1 MNFIILLV
9 LFIVLTLVVNWKKS
23 PVPTQYKKPHTS
35 RVNKPSNLVSKA
47 QHQHDVRDDDP
58 LLNMILGEQEFNQEE
73 FDNAVANLEMEVDL
87 AKKKEEKIT
96 NHMLKKY
103 KGL

>member
-9 LFIVLTLVVNWKKS
+9 LFIVLTLIANRKKS
-23 PVPTQYKKPHTS
+23 PASAKYYKPHTA
-35 RVNKPSNLVSKA
+35 RLNKTSNSVSKV
-47 QHQHDVRDDDP
+47 QHQRHVRDDDP

-73 FDNAVANLEMEVDL
+73 FDNAVANLEKEEEL

-96 NHMLKKY
+96 NKMRKKY